1 MTVTQ
6 LECEQHRDEINE
18 KIATHVRTCTSDR
31 IQETRESRAVFRFWM
46 SLCISIVF
54 AISCTL
60 TAFVI
65 KIKVDTEIHA
75 IKIDNNFKAI
85 EEIGAKID
93 RLESTVNKA
102 MGDK

>member
-1 MTVTQ
+1 
-6 LECEQHRDEINE
+6 
-18 KIATHVRTCTSDR
+18 
-31 IQETRESRAVFRFWM
+31 
-46 SLCISIVF
+46 
-54 AISCTL
+54 L